1 VAAPP
6 LIHSLHIANT
16 LQNMSLSTEYL
27 HGIDHSDPPTDDDL
41 DLEEL
46 DPASAGNHHGP
57 RASRDHNRQA
67 SGYGARIA
75 LRTLRTRN
83 KNRLWSRDST
93 ARHQSAENELDSLFD
108 DRDDIAFNQHEDDAP
123 LLSGQRRSETSF
135 DGRRS
140 TKSRL
145 PSFRSANAPSQPAE
159 ESPSTAAAR
168 EVLVGQTQHL
178 KFPANAVSNA
188 KYTPWSFL
196 PRTLYNEFSFF
207 FNLYFL
213 FVALSQVIPV
223 LRIGFLSS
231 YIAPLAF
238 VVAISLGKEAWDDIG
253 RRRRDAEANAEEFT
267 ILSFG
272 PPAGGNARGTT
283 RSAVDTA
290 LDEGVYEITK
300 KSRDLK
306 VGEVLKIK
314 KDQRLPADV
323 VILKSTLT
331 ESSVQIR
338 QPDAVGTLETSEVN
352 LLESSSE
359 IPETEGTVNAKADDM
374 EDVQTSGTSDTFIRT
389 DQLDGETDW
398 KLRLP
403 AALTQNL
410 DLRDLKRLKIH
421 ASAPDKRVNEFLGK
435 IELLPPRYSSYD
447 PPVSKTTTAP
457 DNDVSN
463 DAEDFE
469 AGVES
474 APLGIDNT
482 AWANTVL
489 ASNTVT
495 FAVIIYT
502 GPQTRSAMSISP
514 SRSKIGLLEYEI
526 NNLTK
531 ILCALTLLLSIVL
544 VALEGFEPTN
554 DKKWYVAI
562 MIYLIL
568 YSTIIPMSL
577 RVNLDMAKTIYGRFI
592 ERDQDI
598 PGTVV
603 RTSTIPEDLGRIEYL
618 LSDKTGTLTQ
628 NGKSSAINYYYMVT
642 DKSRNGTEKDSRWNC
657 FICQRGHGRSCII
670 Y

>member
-1 VAAPP
+1 
-6 LIHSLHIANT
+6 
-16 LQNMSLSTEYL
+16 MSLSAEYL
-27 HGIDHSDPPTDDDL
+27 HGIDHSDPPSDDDL

-46 DPASAGNHHGP
+46 DPESVRYRQGS
-57 RASRDHNRQA
+57 RTSRDNNSQGD
-67 SGYGARIA
+67 GYGARIA
-75 LRTLRTRN
+75 LRNLRTR
-83 KNRLWSRDST
+83 KRHRLWSRD
-93 ARHQSAENELDSLFD
+93 HQGADNELDSLFD
-108 DRDDIAFNQHEDDAP
+108 DRDDVAFNAHEDDAP
-123 LLSGQRRSETSF
+123 LLSGQRRSNTSF
-135 DGRRS
+135 DDRRAA
-140 TKSRL
+140 KARL
-145 PSFRSANAPSQPAE
+145 PSFRSNAPSRTPDA
-159 ESPSTAAAR
+159 PSSSASAR

-213 FVALSQVIPV
+213 FVALSQVLPV
-223 LRIGFLSS
+223 LRIGYMSS

-267 ILSFG
+267 VLSFG
-272 PPAGGNARGTT
+272 PPAGGNSRNVSDLRLG
-283 RSAVDTA
+283 
-290 LDEGVYEITK
+290 ENVYEITK

-306 VGEVLKIK
+306 VGEVLKVK

-323 VILKSTLT
+323 VILKSTVT
-331 ESSVQIR
+331 ESTM
-338 QPDAVGTLETSEVN
+338 QPDAVDTIQTPEVD
-352 LLESSSE
+352 LLEASSE
-359 IPETEGTVNAKADDM
+359 ASPTTETNGKAGNK
-374 EDVQTSGTSDTFIRT
+374 EEAVQASGASDTFIRT

-403 AALTQNL
+403 STLSQTL
-410 DLRDLKRLKIH
+410 DLRDFQRLKVH
-421 ASAPDKRVNEFLGK
+421 ASAPDKRINDFAGK
-435 IELLPPRYSSYD
+435 IELLPPLYSSYD
-447 PPVSKTTTAP
+447 PPSNKPTTPESSHP
-457 DNDVSN
+457 DEN
-463 DAEDFE
+463 AESE
-469 AGVES
+469 SEIKS
-474 APLGIDNT
+474 APLSIDNT

-489 ASNTVT
+489 ASNTIT

-502 GPQTRSAMSISP
+502 GSQTRSAMSTSP

-531 ILCALTLLLSIVL
+531 ILCILTLLLSIVL
-544 VALEGFEPTN
+544 VALEGFQPTN

-577 RVNLDMAKTIYGRFI
+577 RVNLDMAKTVYGRFI
-592 ERDQDI
+592 ERDLDI

-628 NGKSSAINYYYMVT
+628 NGKSFVL
-642 DKSRNGTEKDSRWNC
+642 
-657 FICQRGHGRSCII
+657 
-670 Y
+670 

>member
-1 VAAPP
+1 
-6 LIHSLHIANT
+6 
-16 LQNMSLSTEYL
+16 MSLSAEYL
-27 HGIDHSDPPTDDDL
+27 HGIDHSDPPSDDDL

-46 DPASAGNHHGP
+46 DPETARYRQG
-57 RASRDHNRQA
+57 SRTSRENNRQGD
-67 SGYGARIA
+67 GYGARIA
-75 LRTLRTRN
+75 LRNLRTR
-83 KNRLWSRDST
+83 KRNRLWSRD
-93 ARHQSAENELDSLFD
+93 HQGAEHDLDSLFD
-108 DRDDIAFNQHEDDAP
+108 DRDDIALNAHEDDAP
-123 LLSGQRRSETSF
+123 LLSGQRRSNTSF
-135 DGRRS
+135 DDRRS
-140 TKSRL
+140 AKSRL
-145 PSFRSANAPSQPAE
+145 PSFRSNAPSRPDAPSSPA
-159 ESPSTAAAR
+159 SAR
-168 EVLVGQTQHL
+168 EVLVGQAQHL

-213 FVALSQVIPV
+213 FVALSQVVPV
-223 LRIGFLSS
+223 LRIGYMSS

-267 ILSFG
+267 VLSFG
-272 PPAGGNARGTT
+272 PPAGGNSRNVPDSRLG
-283 RSAVDTA
+283 
-290 LDEGVYEITK
+290 ENVYEITK

-323 VILKSTLT
+323 VILKSTVT
-331 ESSVQIR
+331 ESTVQ
-338 QPDAVGTLETSEVN
+338 PEVVDTFQVPEVD
-352 LLESSSE
+352 LLEASSE
-359 IPETEGTVNAKADDM
+359 APPANETNGQVGITEEA
-374 EDVQTSGTSDTFIRT
+374 VQASGASDTFIRT

-403 AALTQNL
+403 ATLSQTL
-410 DLRDLKRLKIH
+410 DLRDLQRLKVH
-421 ASAPDKRVNEFLGK
+421 ASAPDKRINEFVGK
-435 IELLPPRYSSYD
+435 IELLPPLYSSYD
-447 PPVSKTTTAP
+447 PPVNKPTTP
-457 DNDVSN
+457 ERGDSDEN
-463 DAEDFE
+463 AESETDIK
-469 AGVES
+469 S
-474 APLGIDNT
+474 APLSIDNT

-489 ASNTVT
+489 ASNTIT

-502 GPQTRSAMSISP
+502 GSQTRSAMSISP

-531 ILCALTLLLSIVL
+531 ILCILTLLLSIVL
-544 VALEGFEPTN
+544 VALEGFQPTN

-592 ERDQDI
+592 ERDLDI

-628 NGKSSAINYYYMVT
+628 NGKSSIPPVCQT
-642 DKSRNGTEKDSRWNC
+642 SRLQKQRWN
-657 FICQRGHGRSCII
+657 
-670 Y
+670 

>member
-1 VAAPP
+1 
-6 LIHSLHIANT
+6 
-16 LQNMSLSTEYL
+16 MSLSAEYL
-27 HGIDHSDPPTDDDL
+27 HGIDHSDPPSDDDL

-46 DPASAGNHHGP
+46 DPETAGYRQGS
-57 RASRDHNRQA
+57 RTSRDNNRQGG
-67 SGYGARIA
+67 GYAARIA
-75 LRTLRTRN
+75 LRNLRTR
-83 KNRLWSRDST
+83 KRNRLWSRD
-93 ARHQSAENELDSLFD
+93 HQGTEHDLDSLFD
-108 DRDDIAFNQHEDDAP
+108 DRDDIAFNPHEDDAP
-123 LLSGQRRSETSF
+123 LLSGQGRSNTSF
-135 DGRRS
+135 DDRRS
-140 TKSRL
+140 AKSRL
-145 PSFRSANAPSQPAE
+145 PSFRSNAPSRPDA
-159 ESPSTAAAR
+159 PSSSASAR
-168 EVLVGQTQHL
+168 EVLVGQAQHL

-213 FVALSQVIPV
+213 FVALSQVVPV
-223 LRIGFLSS
+223 LRIGYMSS

-267 ILSFG
+267 VLSFG
-272 PPAGGNARGTT
+272 PPAGGNSRNGPDS
-283 RSAVDTA
+283 R
-290 LDEGVYEITK
+290 LGENVYEITK

-323 VILKSTLT
+323 VILKSTVT
-331 ESSVQIR
+331 ESTV
-338 QPDAVGTLETSEVN
+338 QPDDVDTFHAPEVD
-352 LLESSSE
+352 LLEASSE
-359 IPETEGTVNAKADDM
+359 APPATETTRKAGKT
-374 EDVQTSGTSDTFIRT
+374 EEAVQASGASDTFIRT

-403 AALTQNL
+403 ATLSQTL
-410 DLRDLKRLKIH
+410 DLRDLQRLKVY
-421 ASAPDKRVNEFLGK
+421 AGAPDKRINEFVGK
-435 IELLPPRYSSYD
+435 IELLPPLYSSYD
-447 PPVSKTTTAP
+447 PPVNKPTTP
-457 DNDVSN
+457 ESRDSDDN
-463 DAEDFE
+463 AETESDIK
-469 AGVES
+469 S
-474 APLGIDNT
+474 APLSIDNT

-489 ASNTVT
+489 ASNTIT

-502 GPQTRSAMSISP
+502 GSQTRSAMSTSP

-531 ILCALTLLLSIVL
+531 ILCILTLLLSIVL
-544 VALEGFEPTN
+544 VALEGFQPTN

-592 ERDQDI
+592 ERDLDI

-628 NGKSSAINYYYMVT
+628 NGKSSIPPA
-642 DKSRNGTEKDSRWNC
+642 
-657 FICQRGHGRSCII
+657 CQTNRLQK
-670 Y
+670 